1 MKAINK
7 MGRVIIFAMVLALS
21 LGIFALAAFA
31 EDAESGTYTDDTAAE
46 VSDSA
51 ADADTGSGS
60 KAMAAGIAVGITA
73 AAGAIGMGIAIAKS
87 VEGISRQPEAEG
99 KIRTTLMLGL
109 VFVETA
115 IIYAL
120 IIAVLIIFVL

>member
-1 MKAINK
+1 MKKNFKKILAAVMVFTLLLITALP
-7 MGRVIIFAMVLALS
+7 VFAAGDTQ
-21 LGIFALAAFA
+21 GILDSISGKALAAA
-31 EDAESGTYTDDTAAE
+31 
-46 VSDSA
+46 
-51 ADADTGSGS
+51 
-60 KAMAAGIAVGITA
+60 IAVGLA
-73 AAGAIGMGIAIAKS
+73 AAGGAIGMGWAIAKS

-120 IIAVLIIFVL
+120 VVAILLIFVL